1 MVMNKEARLNDD
13 IGIATGAFWDFTKRA
28 IGTQT
33 EFSKR
38 FFDIYS
44 HWQERIQT
52 ESTQAMELF
61 GKVNSTRSATDQI
74 GFLQVWMKGAT
85 QRAAQDVVYSI
96 ETAKVLANVE
106 LPLFANP
113 ELFKPTGLFPTL
125 GSLNLPAGAGINFHY
140 GSWQLPTLRI
150 EGYRP
155 ER

>member
-1 MVMNKEARLNDD
+1 MTKEAGFNDD
-13 IGIATGAFWDFTKRA
+13 IGVATGAFQGFAKRA

-38 FFDIYS
+38 VFDIYC

-61 GKVNSTRSATDQI
+61 GKVTSTSSATDQI
-74 GFLQVWMKGAT
+74 GLLQVWMKGAT
-85 QRAAQDVVYSI
+85 QRVAQDVVYSN
-96 ETAKVLANVE
+96 ETAKSLFPLLASS
-106 LPLFANP
+106 
-113 ELFKPTGLFPTL
+113 ELFKPTVLFPPL
-125 GSLNLPAGAGINFHY
+125 GTLNLPAGAGINFHY

-150 EGYRP
+150 EGGGP